1 VEVRFI
7 TVSDAFFERIG
18 IDFDVS
24 VDNNND
30 QYIVSEQNQQTNPP
44 GTVDPLTD
52 SMGLGTF
59 SGNHISG
66 VTVGRDPTGVR
77 TSDYRIPI
85 RQSSFAAATVPAL
98 AGLGATNLGGTN
110 FGIAFLNDIDVYL
123 LLEAVQGDQRSNT
136 MQAPKVMLFNG
147 QTATVTVQDLVPFV
161 TDVTPVVSAGAVTFD
176 PTVTS
181 IPNGTRLTVQA
192 VVSSDRRFVR
202 LTVIPLIQTVQA
214 INQVRTLNVQGA
226 AGGAGAFG
234 GGSTATATIQLPTVS
249 QVTVL
254 TTVSVPDG
262 GTVLL
267 GGLKA
272 HQEARNEYGTPVLS
286 KIPYLNRLFKNQA
299 TARVT
304 SSLMLLVSPRIVILE
319 EEEEDLGVSTP
330 SKTIR

>member
-1 VEVRFI
+1 
-7 TVSDAFFERIG
+7 
-18 IDFDVS
+18 
-24 VDNNND
+24 
-30 QYIVSEQNQQTNPP
+30 
-44 GTVDPLTD
+44 
-52 SMGLGTF
+52 
-59 SGNHISG
+59 
-66 VTVGRDPTGVR
+66 
-77 TSDYRIPI
+77 
-85 RQSSFAAATVPAL
+85 
-98 AGLGATNLGGTN
+98 
-110 FGIAFLNDIDVYL
+110 
-123 LLEAVQGDQRSNT
+123 
-136 MQAPKVMLFNG
+136 
-147 QTATVTVQDLVPFV
+147 LVPFV

-202 LTVIPLIQTVQA
+202 LTVVPLIQTVEA
-214 INQVRTLNVQGA
+214 INNVRTLNVQGA

-272 HQEARNEYGTPVLS
+272 HSEARNEYGTPVLS

>member
-1 VEVRFI
+1 
-7 TVSDAFFERIG
+7 
-18 IDFDVS
+18 
-24 VDNNND
+24 
-30 QYIVSEQNQQTNPP
+30 
-44 GTVDPLTD
+44 
-52 SMGLGTF
+52 
-59 SGNHISG
+59 
-66 VTVGRDPTGVR
+66 
-77 TSDYRIPI
+77 
-85 RQSSFAAATVPAL
+85 
-98 AGLGATNLGGTN
+98 
-110 FGIAFLNDIDVYL
+110 
-123 LLEAVQGDQRSNT
+123 